1 MTQAL
6 LAAVLGASIR
16 IAVVAGLVAILLFV
30 LRVRA
35 SSVRHGAWTMVLGA
49 MILMPVLP
57 LVVPPLLAI
66 DLPAPPVAF
75 DDLTGAPPRDVH
87 MTPPDATAPAAI
99 VNTATASSTS
109 LPSRGPAIPGQRLP
123 WRSAIAALYAAGL
136 MVMLL
141 RIARGWR
148 QVSRIASEARPIPG
162 QFVESKRVSE
172 SSLVATPVTIGLLLP
187 RVILPADWKTW
198 PTETLIA
205 VLAHEHA
212 HRARRDPLI
221 ALMAQ
226 LNRALFWF
234 HPLSWWL
241 ERTLTVTAEHASDDE
256 ALKAV
261 GTSRGYVEVLLHMA
275 ETVRIH
281 GGRMASQSVGV
292 NGTGQLGERIDRI
305 LSGDVAHHVSRW
317 RKATVAAI
325 CALVIALTASCREQ
339 AAGPLQEDPALAAEL
354 KARQERS
361 DFHNAAR
368 KMTLAEAASLEET
381 LNRNPED
388 TVTRE
393 KLLIFYRW
401 MGDNIQDWNDN
412 VRSRRTHALW
422 LVEHRP
428 DSELMNQARISKLAD
443 PIGYEQVRKLWLAH
457 VAKPEVSIKVLDHA
471 AWFFTESEKPV
482 AERLL
487 LRART
492 LQPDGPQP
500 RVANGSYYAPWSSR
514 LGELYARVLVGSVE
528 ESLGNVVVNTAAEAA
543 NSEYARQVR
552 EKLETMDDAAILGA
566 AGRYLMFNAR
576 NVKVAFDHVALGRRY
591 LQRAAQLDPQSVSAR
606 LLADLEAE
614 DRGRPLLNP
623 FGRAPRASWPELIA
637 KLPEEERLLPLVG
650 IAEHEYLSGENLQ
663 HIGRQPEADEAFH
676 LAERHAREALALAP
690 RFPGYPTYAAAIF
703 RAHIALGLHALR
715 KGDRSDAVEHL
726 LEASKAPQA
735 TV

>member
-1 MTQAL
+1 M
-6 LAAVLGASIR
+6 
-16 IAVVAGLVAILLFV
+16 
-30 LRVRA
+30 
-35 SSVRHGAWTMVLGA
+35 
-49 MILMPVLP
+49 
-57 LVVPPLLAI
+57 
-66 DLPAPPVAF
+66 
-75 DDLTGAPPRDVH
+75 
-87 MTPPDATAPAAI
+87 
-99 VNTATASSTS
+99 
-109 LPSRGPAIPGQRLP
+109 
-123 WRSAIAALYAAGL
+123 
-136 MVMLL
+136 
-141 RIARGWR
+141 
-148 QVSRIASEARPIPG
+148 
-162 QFVESKRVSE
+162 
-172 SSLVATPVTIGLLLP
+172 
-187 RVILPADWKTW
+187 ILPADWRTW

-221 ALMAQ
+221 AFMAQ

-275 ETVRIH
+275 DTVRIH
-281 GGRMASQSVGV
+281 GGRMASQGVGV
-292 NGTGQLGERIDRI
+292 SGTGRLGERIDRI

-339 AAGPLQEDPALAAEL
+339 AAGSLQEDPALAAEL

-428 DSELMNQARISKLAD
+428 DSELVNQARISKLAD

-457 VAKPEVSIKVLDHA
+457 VAKPDVSIKVLDHA

-543 NSEYARQVR
+543 NSEYARHVR
-552 EKLETMDDAAILGA
+552 EKLETMDDAAMLGA

-591 LQRAAQLDPQSVSAR
+591 LQRAAQLDPQSTAAR
-606 LLADLEAE
+606 LLADLEVD
-614 DRGRPLLNP
+614 DRSQPLLNP
-623 FGRAPRASWPELIA
+623 FGGAPRESWPDLLA
-637 KLPEEERLLPLVG
+637 KLSDEERLPRLAGL
-650 IAEHEYLSGENLQ
+650 AEGEYLRGENQTHL
-663 HIGRQPEADEAFH
+663 GRQTEARDAFEQSE
-676 LAERHAREALALAP
+676 LYARQALAMAP
-690 RFPGYPTYAAAIF
+690 RCFNHPAYADTVF
-703 RAHIALGLHALR
+703 RGHIALGLHALR
-715 KGDRSDAVEHL
+715 DGDRGTATEHL
-726 LEASKAPQA
+726 LQAAKAPLSTRRSRLPRSLEYRLVNYLLKDGERASVVDYLERAAQRRDA
-735 TV
+735 DERAEMLKSAAAIRSGRMPEHYQWLLASGHL